1 MANKNVKLKNLR
13 GDYLYPYTDNVP
25 TGSASVAGKV
35 KVDSTP
41 TSGSN
46 NAISSGAVYSALAG
60 KLDTTGTAAKA
71 TADAEGNNIASTY
84 LKKTE
89 EGRGGLNLL
98 VRQLQKAY
106 AWTWSNTLSTGN
118 VQTFVGSK
126 LSASLACSNRYEAGY
141 SNANVIVDGKLYTI
155 NTTTGAATQFGTDS
169 NYTQYYYNVAIKN
182 GGIYYAGTIN
192 YAKWIDSSGTYTKIG
207 YGCGI
212 KNGTF
217 VACGTQSVTNAA
229 VVWNVI
235 DTAGVWTDI
244 LGSSSNRA
252 IGIRDGLIYKITWSL
267 QSGAYVRTGLYQVTS
282 RTDFT
287 HIGNYNISYIYGIK
301 GTECV
306 IYSVGNLNTSNPD
319 PYKIVTLPGEVRKLC
334 ENYILL
340 TDGRL
345 YTLASGYGLTF
356 VSENVLDVGSQ
367 GYIKADGFYSHNTKT
382 LIQEGTFT
390 ELNGYAIFIGAG
402 NVQQETFYTVANP
415 AVNYQA
421 FRQIDLYD
429 PATITAATSTTITC
443 NSRTYSRNIYKDSV
457 FTQPPD
463 DLKKQSPTRWELIEM
478 VQNLE

>member
-1 MANKNVKLKNLR
+1 MANKNVKLKNLN
-13 GDYLYPYTDNVP
+13 GDYLYPYTDNLP
-25 TGSASVAGKV
+25 TGSVSVAGKV

-41 TSGSN
+41 TSGSS
-46 NAISSGAVYSALAG
+46 NAISSGAVYTALAG
-60 KLDTTGTAAKA
+60 KLGTTETAAKA
-71 TADAEGNNIASTY
+71 TADADGNNIANTY
-84 LKKTE
+84 LKKSE
-89 EGRGGLNLL
+89 EGKGGLNLL
-98 VRQLQKAY
+98 VSQLQKAY

-141 SNANVIVDGKLYTI
+141 GNANVIVDGKLYTI

-192 YAKWIDSSGTYTKIG
+192 YAKWIDSGGTYTKIG

-217 VACGTQSVTNAA
+217 VAFNTMSVTNAA
-229 VVWNVI
+229 VACNVI

-244 LGSSSNRA
+244 ISSASNRA
-252 IGIRDGLIYKITWSL
+252 LGIRDGFIYKITWSL
-267 QSGAYVRTGLYQVTS
+267 QSGTYVRTGLYQVTS

-287 HIGNYNISYIYGIK
+287 HIGFYNISYVYGIK

-306 IYSVGNLNTSNPD
+306 IYSTANLDTPNPD
-319 PYKIVTLPGEVRKLC
+319 PYRVVTLPGEVRKLC
-334 ENYILL
+334 ENHILL

-367 GYIKADGFYSHNTKT
+367 GYIKADGFYNMSKT
-382 LIQEGTFT
+382 LVQEGTFT
-390 ELNGYAIFIGAG
+390 ELNNYAIFIGAG

-421 FRQIDLYD
+421 FRQVDLYD
-429 PATITAATSTTITC
+429 PATITAATTTTITC

-463 DLKKQSPTRWELIEM
+463 DLKKQTPTRWELVEM
-478 VQNLE
+478 VQNIG